1 MAENEAG
8 PDGFEYTVVNKLV
21 LFYVNDVLLY
31 STNLVWPQC
40 IFNVIIG
47 IFEWVGIITNVEKMM
62 VMICKP
68 GTITKR
74 HSDVSYGCQITG
86 EGDPHCVKQIQRLV
100 CW

>member
-1 MAENEAG
+1 MVDVIVCHWVGLVAENEAG

-47 IFEWVGIITNVEKMM
+47 IFEWVGIITNVEKIM

-74 HSDVSYGCQITG
+74 Q
-86 EGDPHCVKQIQRLV
+86 L
-100 CW
+100 